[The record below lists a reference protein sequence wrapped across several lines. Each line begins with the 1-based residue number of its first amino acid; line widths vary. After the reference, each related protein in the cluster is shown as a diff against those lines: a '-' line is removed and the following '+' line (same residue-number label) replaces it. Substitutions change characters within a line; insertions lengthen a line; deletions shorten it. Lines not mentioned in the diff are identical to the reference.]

1 MKIFRKIFS
10 LSLTAI
16 FAGIVS
22 ITSFSCATTKLFETD
37 ADYYQSVI
45 NSFNSPA
52 YNYISSKEKSENVN
66 KISVENKF
74 PKKVYVKTLTQ
85 TFMKGWQFVISDGRI
100 YAKKDG
106 EPEWKL
112 FTKDGKPKKAESIC
126 EIYGDGDCL
135 FAFDNAGKLYKLYT
149 EKTTVDK
156 TFKWVENFGW
166 PQKTQ
171 LVQNALVAENRGWAM
186 GTRRRDVL
194 WYEDIFGNEHHYG
207 TMGLETIYFLAKDGQ
222 RILFTDSGLPN
233 DFSKSIENPEHG
245 RFIARSISNSASTL
259 FLIGDDGTMYTR
271 LIDFDTMGCDP
282 MFFKYTYKKE
292 PQKYSGA
299 EYLSNYAPWGLPA
312 EPWKKEPP
320 IKLEGKARL
329 SRFISIH
336 QNGQGNSAR
345 ELRVA
350 GTNKDG
356 VKGYYYKQIANEI
369 WNFKPAPLNF
379 AESDFLT
386 GDAKRGNSTDLSFEG
401 YLTQNGN
408 RNDSIEIST
417 DDFSLTSEGE
427 FHLKFK
433 MKKDGWNEEKT
444 LKLHN
449 VAQWTYATRIE
460 PGYDGTAMYYF
471 VTPDFDETLFETEHE
486 EFNSLLKSIFDG
498 SDKKN
503 FVFTAAATTN
513 YLELY
518 GNGQT
523 GKKVQFKIF
532 LAKKEKAA
540 GAEYKD
546 FVSPDT
552 YKAFTTFLQ
561 YSSDSYN
568 DENLIVAPKEA
579 YSQENLSEINEKIEN
594 NANYRRF
601 INGELKTYKKY
612 MKKSNLSRWSYN
624 FVDLIT
630 TVTLLNQ
637 IDFPKIKTM
646 TSFGGRLLKSN
657 AENFKSFYEYRSLT
671 APHIIQLVDLRL
683 KEYENLAKSVEN
695 NGVAVLPARLKN
707 SYTEYFDEVFI
718 PAAIQGE
725 TPKISKISSLSRL
738 DTLPMYPGFY
748 LAIGE
753 NKNEQSVVVVAKKA
767 ADEIFKRGKKN
778 NSFENLKKKP
788 LKIKVN
794 FIAEKGKSKYL
805 GSIADISFIEK
816 KSGQLTWDGET
827 MKITVGHFLLK
838 KTLFEG
844 KSDFHQNKY
853 QN

>member
-1 MKIFRKIFS
+1 MKNSGKIISFL
-10 LSLTAI
+10 LSAV
-16 FAGIVS
+16 FAVFVS
-22 ITSFSCATTKLFETD
+22 FASVSCATTNFFETD

-45 NSFNSPA
+45 NSFNSPDS
-52 YNYISSKEKSENVN
+52 YSISSKESSENVN
-66 KISVENKF
+66 ISSSKSKF
-74 PKKVYVKTLTQ
+74 PDEVYVKTLTQ

-106 EPEWKL
+106 ESEWKL
-112 FTKDGKPKKAESIC
+112 FTKDGKPKKAERIC

-135 FAFDNAGKLYKLYT
+135 FAFDNAGKLYKIYT
-149 EKTTVDK
+149 ERTTVDK
-156 TFKWVENFGW
+156 TFKWVEKFGW

-207 TMGLETIYFLAKDGQ
+207 TMGLETIYFLSKDGQ
-222 RILFTDSGLPN
+222 RIFFTDSGLPN

-245 RFIARSISNSASTL
+245 RFIARNIANSASTL
-259 FLIGDDGTMYTR
+259 FLVGDDGTMYTR

-282 MFFKYTYKKE
+282 MFFKYTYKNE
-292 PQKYSGA
+292 PQKYSGSD
-299 EYLSNYAPWGLPA
+299 YLSNYAPWGLPS
-312 EPWKKEPP
+312 EPWKKEPQ
-320 IKLEGKARL
+320 IKLEGKTRL

-356 VKGYYYKQIANEI
+356 VKGYYYKQIENEI
-369 WNFKPAPLNF
+369 WNFNPAPLDF
-379 AESDFLT
+379 KESDYLT
-386 GDAKRGNSTDLSFEG
+386 GDTKRGNSTDFSYEG
-401 YLTQNGN
+401 YLTQNGIQN
-408 RNDSIEIST
+408 ENLVIST
-417 DDFSLTSEGE
+417 DDFSLTSEGI
-427 FHLKFK
+427 FHLKFEL
-433 MKKDGWNEEKT
+433 KKDGWNEEKN

-460 PGYDGTAMYYF
+460 PGYDGSVMYYF
-471 VTPDFDETLFETEHE
+471 VTPDFDETFFNTEHD
-486 EFNSLLKSIFDG
+486 EFSALLKSLFDG
-498 SDKKN
+498 SDKKV

-513 YLELY
+513 YLEIY

-523 GKKVQFKIF
+523 GKKLQFKIF
-532 LAKKEKAA
+532 LSKKEKDKDKDKD
-540 GAEYKD
+540 AEYTD
-546 FVSPDT
+546 FISSDT
-552 YKAFTTFLQ
+552 YKAVSSFLQ

-568 DENLIVAPKEA
+568 DENLIVTAKQV
-579 YSQENLSEINEKIEN
+579 YSQEDISEINEKIKN
-594 NANYRRF
+594 NADYRRF
-601 INGELKTYKKY
+601 INGELKTFEKY

-646 TSFGGRLLKSN
+646 TSFGDRLLKSN

-671 APHIIQLVDLRL
+671 APHIMRLVDLRL
-683 KEYENLAKSVEN
+683 KEYEKLADSVED
-695 NGVAVLPARLKN
+695 NGVAVLPVRLKN
-707 SYTEYFDEVFI
+707 TYSEYFDEVFI
-718 PAAIQGE
+718 PETIQGKS
-725 TPKISKISSLSRL
+725 PQAGKVSYFSRIGQ
-738 DTLPMYPGFY
+738 LPMYPGFY

-753 NKNEQSVVVVAKKA
+753 NVNEQAVVAVAKRA
-767 ADEIFKRGKKN
+767 ANEIFDRGKKN
-778 NSFENLKKKP
+778 NSFKSLKKKP
-788 LKIKVN
+788 LKMKVN

-816 KSGQLTWDGET
+816 KSGQLVWDGET
-827 MKITVGHFLLK
+827 MKITAGHFLRK

-844 KSDFHQNKY
+844 KTN
-853 QN
+853 